1 MGGILSILMPR
12 PTSPTPP
19 SEPHILICGGGVVG
33 LALAQGCRE
42 AGIPYTLFERDDTSS
57 SRAQGWALTLHWCL
71 DALERTIG
79 PERASKLE
87 TAVVDSSLGED
98 EGNFLFLNAATSKAK
113 YRIPPSKRRLRLHR
127 QKLRGILAS
136 GLNIEYGKSAESFMD
151 LPDGR
156 IKVSFSDGTSAN
168 GSLLVGAD
176 GNNSAIRSQLCKEAS
191 LNKLPV
197 NLIGVVRH
205 FTPDQAKAVR
215 AIDPLLF
222 QALHPD
228 TGNYLWF
235 SIQECIPE
243 PTGETSYNALV
254 IISWLIHDEAQDAI
268 PSTSRERIRLM
279 KARAEGFAEPLK
291 SIVMDIPD
299 DEPFTTPLRLGD
311 YVPDVENKW
320 DNLGGKVTL
329 AGDAAHAMTMY
340 RGEGA
345 NHGIL
350 DAALFVDAMK
360 RVVNGEITQEEAVGA
375 YEEEM
380 CRRTKD
386 AVLKSRRAALDAH
399 VWEKV
404 TDESPCIG
412 ARIPPA
418 TA

>member
-1 MGGILSILMPR
+1 MGSMISILTR
-12 PTSPTPP
+12 PSTPSP
-19 SEPHILICGGGVVG
+19 SEQHVLICGAGVVG

-42 AGIPYTLFERDDTSS
+42 AGIPYTLFERDENPS

-79 PERASKLE
+79 PERAAKLD
-87 TAVVDSSLGED
+87 TAVVDSSLKED
-98 EGNFLFLNAATSKAK
+98 EGNFLFLNAATSKPK

-127 QKLRGILAS
+127 QKLRNILAS
-136 GLNIEYGKSAESFMD
+136 GLDIQYGKAAESFQD

-156 IKVSFSDGTSAN
+156 VQVTFKDKSTAVGT
-168 GSLLVGAD
+168 LLVGAD
-176 GNNSAIRSQLCKEAS
+176 GNNSAIRSQLCAQPA
-191 LNKLPV
+191 LYRLPV

-205 FTPDQAKAVR
+205 FTPKQAKAVR
-215 AIDPLLF
+215 EIDPLLF
-222 QALHPD
+222 QALHPE

-243 PTGETSYNALV
+243 PNGETSYKALV
-254 IISWLIHDEAQDAI
+254 IISWLIHDEAKDAI
-268 PSTSRERIRLM
+268 PPTSRERIQLM
-279 KARAEGFAEPLK
+279 KERAEGFAEPLR

-299 DEPFTTPLRLGD
+299 EEALTTPLRLGD
-311 YVPDVENKW
+311 YVPDIDRKW
-320 DNLGGKVTL
+320 DNLRGKVTL

-350 DAALFVDAMK
+350 DAALLVDSIKTVMTGK
-360 RVVNGEITQEEAVGA
+360 VTQEEAVNM
-375 YEEEM
+375 YEQEM
-380 CRRTKD
+380 CTRTKD

-399 VWEKV
+399 VWDKV
-404 TDESPCIG
+404 NDESPCIG